1 MNRIDEPHVRNAA
14 LLLQDFLKDLP
25 LIAILRGLKPENA
38 EAVGYALLEAG
49 FRIIEVPM
57 NSPDPFRSIEILAR
71 TMPEEV
77 LVGAGTVLEPDLVNG
92 VLDAGGRLIV
102 MPHADTE
109 VIRRAKELRLV
120 CTPGVATPTE
130 AFAALKAGADG
141 IKIFPAEAI
150 PPAVVKAWRAVLPK
164 DAIVIPVGGVKP
176 DTMKAYVEAGADGFG
191 LGSALF
197 TPTMSVEDIRRN
209 ASDFAAA
216 WRALRPR

>member
-1 MNRIDEPHVRNAA
+1 
-14 LLLQDFLKDLP
+14 LQLRDFLTDLP

-38 EAVGYALLEAG
+38 EATGQALIEAG
-49 FRIIEVPM
+49 FRIIEVPL
-57 NSPDPFRSIEILAR
+57 NSPDPFRSIAILAR
-71 TMPEEV
+71 TMPKDV

-92 VLDAGGRLIV
+92 VLDAGGKLIV

-130 AFAALKAGADG
+130 AFAALRAGADA
-141 IKIFPAEAI
+141 IKIFPAEAV

-164 DAIVIPVGGVKP
+164 DAIVLPVGGIKP

-197 TPTMSVEDIRRN
+197 TPAMSVENIGRN
-209 ASDFAAA
+209 ARDFAAA
-216 WRALRPR
+216 WRALRGR